1 MEDHQLDGKITSQHK
16 MPKLDEKKRAVDD
29 DFHPASPLRQAIFA
43 KVRGDKNMLYQ
54 QPDIL
59 CRSIEWLVEIVLRP

>member
-1 MEDHQLDGKITSQHK
+1 M
-16 MPKLDEKKRAVDD
+16 KKRAIND

-54 QPDIL
+54 QPDVL
-59 CRSIEWLVEIVLRP
+59 CGSIEWLVEIVL